1 MGWASKYIDHLVL
14 PSRMTHTTC
23 YVIQS
28 NLIFATPLPT
38 ISGMVIMTLSSKCTN
53 KFAIE
58 TFQMSMSHVA
68 SKVSEAAAT
77 VFFFVIF

>member
-1 MGWASKYIDHLVL
+1 
-14 PSRMTHTTC
+14 
-23 YVIQS
+23 
-28 NLIFATPLPT
+28 
-38 ISGMVIMTLSSKCTN
+38 MTLSSKCTN

-77 VFFFVIF
+77 VFFCYILNDGEQNSHITKGQLILYILLFQVSFCKITIDLSFFHCIY